1 MAKLKEKSASNVFD
15 GFETDIRDYTK
26 KKTVEKVGAEKIE
39 LGPHTVRLSKG
50 LIPDVERLN
59 SYQLFCVKSVGRV
72 VRARRGN
79 MEGTKLETD
88 LLKAHMKIGPT
99 EFIAYVWMTSIICLI
114 VGVILMVVMLGLTS
128 IMTASALAIPEMIWI
143 LISIMPLLIPAMAF
157 MVLNSAPSRMVK
169 TRKNNIE
176 KRLAYAMSFVS
187 TMSSADVNV
196 DVIFKELGKQVAY
209 GEIQKEAQWITRD
222 IELLGL
228 DTLTALRVAANRSP
242 STKWQ
247 DFLQGVVTT
256 TLSGGQL
263 KPYFV
268 LKTEQFAKENM
279 MDAKRNMETLGMMA
293 ESFVVVV
300 VALPLFLII
309 MMSLMGMMGGG
320 GGGSSQSMLYVIV
333 YAVIPVSQ
341 IGFIVLFISMTEEV

>member
-1 MAKLKEKSASNVFD
+1 MARLKEKSASNVFD
-15 GFETDIRDYTK
+15 GFETDISDYTK

-50 LIPDVERLN
+50 VIPDVERLN
-59 SYQLFCVKSVGRV
+59 GYQLFCVKTVGRV

-79 MEGTKLETD
+79 MEGSKLETD

-99 EFIAYVWMTSIICLI
+99 EFVAYVWMTSIICLI
-114 VGVILMVVMLGLTS
+114 IGVVMMMVMIS
-128 IMTASALAIPEMIWI
+128 ITPIVTTGKMLISQTIWYGISILPLLLPALAFMFLNNSP
-143 LISIMPLLIPAMAF
+143 ISK
-157 MVLNSAPSRMVK
+157 VK
-169 TRKNNIE
+169 DRKKNIE

-196 DVIFKELGKQVAY
+196 DVIFKELGKQTVY
-209 GEIQKEAQWITRD
+209 GEIQKEAQWIIRD

-268 LKTEQFAKENM
+268 MKTEQFSKENM
-279 MDAKRNMETLGMMA
+279 MAAKMNMETLGMMA

-300 VALPLFLII
+300 VAMPLFLII

-320 GGGSSQSMLYVIV
+320 GTGSSQSMLYVIV
-333 YAVIPVSQ
+333 YAVIPMSQ
-341 IGFIVLFISMTEEV
+341 IGFIVMFMSMTEEV